1 MDPLSLLLFVDIVE
15 AGNLS
20 EAARRKRMTRA
31 NISYRLKQLEKD
43 VGVQLM
49 RRTTRRAEPTEAGLR
64 LFEHGKA
71 MQQELLAA
79 RDSLATLA
87 GTVQGRLRVS
97 VPSGYGQ
104 IVMGRW
110 LIDFKRLHPG
120 VLLDV
125 AFESRV
131 SDLLR
136 EELDFT
142 VRVLP
147 QPPGGLVAHLLG
159 EVRYVACASPAYA
172 EAHGMPQ
179 ELAGLRGAPI
189 ITSDVV
195 GRALRLSG
203 YRGDVREE
211 VLLTPA
217 LVSENFV
224 FLRDATLEGLG
235 IGLVPDYLVQSE
247 VAAGRMLTCLDE
259 WRLSIFGTRMYLL
272 YMPDRHPT
280 RAASAFIDFIVGKA
294 GAAQLSAAA

>member
-1 MDPLSLLLFVDIVE
+1 MDPQLLLLFVDIVE

-31 NISYRLKQLEKD
+31 NVSLRLKQLEKEA
-43 VGVQLM
+43 GVQLM
-49 RRTTRRAEPTEAGLR
+49 RRTTRRAEPTEAGQR

-79 RDSLATLA
+79 HESLARLA
-87 GTVQGRLRVS
+87 GSVQGRLRVS

-110 LIDFKRLHPG
+110 LIDFKRLYPG
-120 VLLDV
+120 VVLDV

-147 QPPGGLVAHLLG
+147 QPPAGLVARFLG

-172 EAHGMPQ
+172 AEHGMPT
-179 ELAGLRGAPI
+179 ELSGLRGAPV

-195 GRALRLSG
+195 GRELRLSG
-203 YRGDVREE
+203 YRDGVREE
-211 VLLTPA
+211 VLLSPA
-217 LVSENFV
+217 VLSENFV
-224 FLRDATLEGLG
+224 FLRDATLAGLG
-235 IGLVPDYLVQSE
+235 LGLVPDYLVQQS
-247 VAAGRMLTCLDE
+247 VADGQMLTCLDD

-272 YMPDRHPT
+272 HMPDRQPT
-280 RAASAFIDFIVGKA
+280 RAASAFIEFIVKKA
-294 GAAQLSAAA
+294 AESMA

>member
-1 MDPLSLLLFVDIVE
+1 MDPQSLLLFVDIVE
-15 AGNLS
+15 AQNLS
-20 EAARRKRMTRA
+20 EAARRLRMTRA
-31 NISYRLKQLEKD
+31 NVSYRLNRLEKEL
-43 VGVQLM
+43 GVQLM
-49 RRTTRRAEPTEAGLR
+49 RRTTRSAEPTEAGLR

-71 MQQELLAA
+71 MQRELMAA
-79 RDSLATLA
+79 KDSLATLA

-104 IVMGRW
+104 IVMGEW
-110 LIDFKRLHPG
+110 LIDFKRRFPG

-142 VRVLP
+142 VQILP
-147 QPPGGLVAHLLG
+147 HPPGGMVAHLLG
-159 EVRYVACASPAYA
+159 EVRYVACASTDYVA
-172 EAHGMPQ
+172 AHGLPRSL
-179 ELAGLRGAPI
+179 EDLGGAPV

-195 GRALRLSG
+195 GRELRLAG
-203 YRGDVREE
+203 YRGEERKE

-224 FLRDATLEGLG
+224 FLRDATLAGLG
-235 IGLVPDYLVQSE
+235 VGLVPEYLVQQA
-247 VAAGRMLTCLDE
+247 VADGRMQTCLDD

-272 YMPDRHPT
+272 YMPNRHPT
-280 RAASAFIDFIVGKA
+280 RAASAFIEFIVGKA
-294 GAAQLSAAA
+294 QAA

>member
-1 MDPLSLLLFVDIVE
+1 MSTMDPQALLLFVDIVE

-31 NISYRLKQLEKD
+31 NVSFRLNRLEKEL
-43 VGVQLM
+43 GVQLM
-49 RRTTRRAEPTEAGLR
+49 RRTTRRAEPTEAGQR

-71 MQQELLAA
+71 VQQQLLAA
-79 RDSLATLA
+79 KESLATLA

-104 IVMGRW
+104 IVMGEW
-110 LIDFKRLHPG
+110 LIDFKRQHPG

-142 VRVLP
+142 VRILP
-147 QPPGGLVAHLLG
+147 QAPAGLVAHLLG
-159 EVRYVACASPAYA
+159 EVTYVACASQAYA
-172 EAHGMPQ
+172 AAHGLPK
-179 ELAGLRGAPI
+179 ELADLRGAPV

-203 YRGDVREE
+203 YRGGVREE
-211 VLLTPA
+211 VLLAPA

-224 FLRDATLEGLG
+224 FLRDATLAGLG
-235 IGLVPDYLVQSE
+235 IGLVPDYLVQQE
-247 VAAGRMLTCLDE
+247 VAAGRMLTCLDD
-259 WRLSIFGTRMYLL
+259 WRLSIFGTQMYLL

-280 RAASAFIDFIVGKA
+280 RAASAFIDFIVEKSR
-294 GAAQLSAAA
+294 GASR